1 MQSSE
6 NLKKYAELFC
16 YRRDIYA
23 VQKSDGSYF
32 LLREPI
38 TLELLH
44 RHLTGE
50 ITCGW
55 YALGVDNT
63 LRWVALDADR
73 EDGLSVLQRV
83 WQKLA
88 QFNIAA
94 YMEKSRRGGHLWVFV
109 EPISATTARALMKRV
124 LSCLELDPIEIYPRQ
139 DEIPVDGVGSLLRG
153 PLGIHKL
160 TGERYFF
167 FDPISLDPIGTSI
180 TDQLEYLLTVKINSS
195 DQVKKMLDKL
205 MEKVPTPKRKATR
218 RIFMLGNKGNKIQQL
233 KEAIGDLYTF
243 VSTYVELDSKGR
255 GSCPF
260 HPPDRHPSFVVNQ
273 EKGYWICFHEV
284 NSKTGRHLGGDAIE
298 FYCRLKGLSFKE
310 ATREL
315 ARGYGLAHL
324 NF

>member
-1 MQSSE
+1 MIQT
-6 NLKKYAELFC
+6 NYLQNYVKLFC
-16 YRRDIYA
+16 HRQDIYA

-32 LLREPI
+32 LLREAI
-38 TLELLH
+38 TLELLSQ
-44 RHLTGE
+44 HLAGE

-63 LRWVALDADR
+63 LRWVALDADQD
-73 EDGLSVLQRV
+73 DGLLVLQQA
-83 WQKLA
+83 WQKLD
-88 QFNIAA
+88 QLNIVA
-94 YMEKSRRGGHLWVFV
+94 YLEKSRRGGHLWVFV
-109 EPISATTARALMKRV
+109 EPISATTARALMKQV
-124 LSCLELDPIEIYPRQ
+124 LSCLELDHVEIYPRR

-160 TGERYFF
+160 TGESYFF
-167 FDPISLDPIGTSI
+167 LDPISLEPIGVSI
-180 TDQLEYLLTVKINSS
+180 ADQLEYLLTVKINSS

-218 RIFMLGNKGNKIQQL
+218 RISILGNKGNKIQEL

-243 VSTYVELDSKGR
+243 VSTYVELDPKGC

-310 ATREL
+310 AAQKL
-315 ARGYGLAHL
+315 AREYGLSHL
-324 NF
+324 RF